1 MSEGSFKA
9 VCLALCSACH
19 VAHDLGLD
27 TLKRLSHA
35 RQGSQQSVLQ
45 IPQMLRERADCRVR
59 VLNWSL
65 DRRLITRLVFEELS
79 ELGIVARYRLMDL
92 LGRNQA

>member
-9 VCLALCSACH
+9 VCLALSRARH
-19 VAHDLGLD
+19 VAHDLALD
-27 TLKRLSHA
+27 PLKRLGHA

-45 IPQMLRERADCRVR
+45 IPQMLRERADGRVR
-59 VLNWSL
+59 VLNRCL
-65 DRRLITRLVFEELS
+65 DRRLITRLVLEELS